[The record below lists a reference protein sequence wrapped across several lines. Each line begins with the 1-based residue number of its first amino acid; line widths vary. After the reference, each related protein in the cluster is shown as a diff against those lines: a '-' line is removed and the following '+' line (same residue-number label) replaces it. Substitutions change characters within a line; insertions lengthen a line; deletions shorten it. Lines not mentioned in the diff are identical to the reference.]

1 MTLPRNILP
10 FPDLVTR
17 EEEGGR
23 RDRGPIR
30 KKERRKRNVYIRGKI
45 SREGEE
51 IFFFLVVEEL
61 RVCRAASKEASVHL
75 YGREIF

>member
-51 IFFFLVVEEL
+51 IFFLVVEEL
-61 RVCRAASKEASVHL
+61 CRAASKEASVHL